1 MFILKLIIV
10 IHNYL
15 NLSSYHFR
23 IPPSQASGMFALSYI
38 CSIEYVYVRV
48 QYAYIYTKFIYIK
61 IYTIFA
67 YICYIHSEDNSNQIP
82 LKGKIQFF
90 FKLCRKE
97 NKEEVKGSK
106 DHYFKF
112 PSPYWLHQNIPG
124 STDFL
129 FKKFSLTA
137 LSQISKI
144 PQEYNCLF
152 LKGLLEIVMSW
163 S

>member
-23 IPPSQASGMFALSYI
+23 THPPKQVECLPCHIFALLSMFM
-38 CSIEYVYVRV
+38 CVYNMH
-48 QYAYIYTKFIYIK
+48 IYTKFIYIK